1 MQVIDEVSR
10 KAVDF
15 SKSIRA
21 IVSHTPDLTVY
32 GYFQDTK
39 DIKTIGVYTGE
50 AFPFR
55 FKNVYIKNANL
66 CYSNKGGFWFD
77 KTGVPEDIVINEV
90 CTFGQGKFP
99 YNFERRYEAIESFR
113 LFEGRQI
120 VSKKEFT
127 LSKYLKYSFGLE
139 FETSMGYVPEELC
152 FRDGLIPLRDG
163 SIDGI
168 EYSSVVL
175 RGSEGLALLEQEV
188 TTLNEYTVFNKEC
201 SLHIHFGGYPLDPQ
215 KLYDLYYLCKLL
227 EKDIVDLVPQY
238 TFNSARYKNNGKDYC
253 NPLKNFR
260 DFNQM
265 YEYLVGKKF
274 FGDLTQP
281 HPNDIGRNRKWQVHT
296 RYFWCNFI
304 NAICYT
310 VNKTIEF
317 RLLRPTYNL
326 NKIILWIYIFN
337 AILKF
342 AEETPYKKLPNNNLV
357 GIVTEIYPKEVAD
370 RVLDGINRLCILK
383 RNQTNNRDYI
393 GNDLRFEEILF
404 SKNFIIN

>member
-1 MQVIDEVSR
+1 MLVIDEISR
-10 KAVDF
+10 KAVDINE
-15 SKSIRA
+15 SIRA

-39 DIKTIGVYTGE
+39 DIKIIGIYTGVSFQFE
-50 AFPFR
+50 
-55 FKNVYIKNANL
+55 NVYIKNANL
-66 CYSNKGGFWFD
+66 CYSNKNGFWFD
-77 KTGVPEDIVINEV
+77 KTGVPEDIVVKEV
-90 CTFGQGKFP
+90 YTFGQGKFP
-99 YNFERRYEAIESFR
+99 YDFERRYEAIESFY
-113 LFEGRQI
+113 LFEGKQI
-120 VSKKEFT
+120 ILNPNKVFT

-175 RGSEGLALLEQEV
+175 RGNEGLALLEQEV
-188 TTLNEYTVFNKEC
+188 NTLNEYTAFNKEC

-215 KLYDLYYLCKLL
+215 KLYNLYYLCKLL
-227 EKDIVDLVPQY
+227 EKDIINLVPDY
-238 TFNSARYKNNGKDYC
+238 TFNSAEYKNNGKNYC
-253 NPLKNFR
+253 SPLKSFR
-260 DFNQM
+260 NFNQM

-342 AEETPYKKLPNNNLV
+342 AEETPYEELLHNNLV

-404 SKNFIIN
+404 SKNFVID